1 MPSFNAASVV
11 EPLDYDLTAYVPGR
25 KGVLKEPSDDQ
36 LTAFERA
43 FYKETQRLRKLLGPL
58 PDGDDPDEYLVAL
71 EKRENAA
78 VSAEV
83 NRTWKIQAAFYAGLC
98 SGEPSEADI
107 MALPRRVRV
116 HFFRWLR
123 EELVNPE
130 AEAGAG
136 TAEVISLPSAAAG

>member
-1 MPSFNAASVV
+1 MPSFNASVV
-11 EPLDYDLTAYVPGR
+11 KPLDYTLRPYLD
-25 KGVLKEPSDDQ
+25 KDGVLKEPSDAQ
-36 LTAFERA
+36 LDAFEKAMTR
-43 FYKETQRLRKLLGPL
+43 ETQRIRKLLPDL
-58 PDGDDPDEYLVAL
+58 PDGSDPDAYQAAL
-71 EKRENAA
+71 EARENANI
-78 VSAEV
+78 SPEV
-83 NRTWKIQAAFYAGLC
+83 NKTWKIQAGIFAGLC